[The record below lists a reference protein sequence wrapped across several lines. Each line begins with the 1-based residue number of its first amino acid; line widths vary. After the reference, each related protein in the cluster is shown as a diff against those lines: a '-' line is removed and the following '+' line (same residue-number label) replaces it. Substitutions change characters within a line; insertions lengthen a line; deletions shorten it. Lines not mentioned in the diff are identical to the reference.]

1 MNSKTA
7 KTYQINT
14 SVYVESS
21 DVWQKAT
28 IVDVHRVVN
37 SEQQI
42 YFYDVVYKNSNMKE
56 HNIESYRIFP
66 LTLFLKDI
74 IKDNVVDLISDDGSV
89 IKKKNVVSDK
99 NIQLKKNINEFRAST
114 PTQPRYAEMFLTM
127 QQDLNTLRQ
136 QVNAVLA
143 GPVQRQENDMTK
155 NFDWRDFDSISAFSP
170 PVSIQGDLQSI
181 VGEENNLENDQ
192 FDSTKKRKLV
202 DI

>member
-1 MNSKTA
+1 M
-7 KTYQINT
+7 
-14 SVYVESS
+14 
-21 DVWQKAT
+21 
-28 IVDVHRVVN
+28 
-37 SEQQI
+37 
-42 YFYDVVYKNSNMKE
+42 
-56 HNIESYRIFP
+56 
-66 LTLFLKDI
+66 
-74 IKDNVVDLISDDGSV
+74 
-89 IKKKNVVSDK
+89 SDK

>member
-1 MNSKTA
+1 MNSLTA

-21 DVWQKAT
+21 NVWQKAT
-28 IVDVHRVVN
+28 IVDVHRITN
-37 SEQQI
+37 SEHRI
-42 YFYDVVYKNSNMKE
+42 EFYDVVYEHSNMKE
-56 HNIESYRIFP
+56 FNIESYRIFP
-66 LTLFLKDI
+66 VTLFLKDI
-74 IKDNVVDLISDDGSV
+74 IKDNMINLVSDEGSV
-89 IKKKNVVSDK
+89 IEKKNIVSNK
-99 NIQLKKNINEFRAST
+99 NIQLRKNINEFRAST

-143 GPVQRQENDMTK
+143 GPVQRQKNDMTK
-155 NFDWRDFDSISAFSP
+155 NFDWRDFDSISSFSP

-181 VGEENNLENDQ
+181 VGEGNDLENNQ
-192 FDSTKKRKLV
+192 FNSTKKRKLA

>member
-1 MNSKTA
+1 MNSLTA

-21 DVWQKAT
+21 NVWQKAT
-28 IVDVHRVVN
+28 IVDVHRITN
-37 SEQQI
+37 SEHRI
-42 YFYDVVYKNSNMKE
+42 EFYDVVYEHSNMKE
-56 HNIESYRIFP
+56 FNIESYRIFP
-66 LTLFLKDI
+66 VTLFLKDI
-74 IKDNVVDLISDDGSV
+74 IKDNMINLVSDEGSV
-89 IKKKNVVSDK
+89 VEKKNIVSNK
-99 NIQLKKNINEFRAST
+99 NIQLRKNINEFRATT

-136 QVNAVLA
+136 QVNAVIA

-155 NFDWRDFDSISAFSP
+155 NFDWRDFDSISTFSP

-181 VGEENNLENDQ
+181 VSNNSEKNQ
-192 FDSTKKRKLV
+192 FDSTKKRKLA